1 MHMGIEQFLTSQD
14 KIASL
19 EKLAKML
26 SIEIYMLCLRAGIDP
41 DTFDHSTYDA
51 SFGCPNLAYVT
62 DLEARCKSLV
72 AAENKLAEL
81 NNA

>member
-1 MHMGIEQFLTSQD
+1 MGIEQFLTSQD

-26 SIEIYMLCLRAGIDP
+26 SIEIYTLCLRAGIDP
-41 DTFDHSTYDA
+41 DTFDHSTYEA
-51 SFGCPNLAYVT
+51 PFGGLNLAYVK

-72 AAENKLAEL
+72 AAENKLIEL
-81 NNA
+81 KNA